1 VEQLIVVTHPT
12 PIEVDARALEH
23 EAVPDGSVGL
33 AYFHGERLIARGIV
47 TEDALV
53 AIRSL
58 LHEPVSLALAASEDD
73 GGNIDA
79 RVCLVLPLDSEAL
92 RGAESDEEPDE
103 PWRASVPEV
112 PSFEDT
118 LEGEEKPPHL
128 ALLPIGNVVRSAR
141 QRNHPGDVA
150 GDAREMLE
158 NLLLGRAR
166 DAVSEAIEDLLRG
179 L

>member
-12 PIEVDARALEH
+12 PIDLDARPLEH
-23 EAVPDGSVGL
+23 EAVPDGSIGL

-47 TEDALV
+47 TEEAV
-53 AIRSL
+53 EAIRSL

-79 RVCLVLPLDSEAL
+79 RVCLVLPIDTDAL
-92 RGAESDEEPDE
+92 RGVDGDDEPEEP
-103 PWRASVPEV
+103 WKASVPEV
-112 PSFEDT
+112 PSFEQT
-118 LEGEEKPPHL
+118 VNGEETPPHL
-128 ALLPIGNVVRSAR
+128 ALLPIGNVVRNAR
-141 QRNHPGDVA
+141 QRNHPDDVA

-158 NLLLGRAR
+158 NLLHGRAR
-166 DAVSEAIEDLLRG
+166 DAVAEAIDDLLRG

>member
-12 PIEVDARALEH
+12 PIDLDARPLEH
-23 EAVPDGSVGL
+23 EAVPDGSIGL

-47 TEDALV
+47 TQDAV
-53 AIRSL
+53 EAIRSL

-79 RVCLVLPLDSEAL
+79 RVCLVLPLDREAL
-92 RGAESDEEPDE
+92 RGGDGDDEPEEP
-103 PWRASVPEV
+103 WKASVPEV
-112 PSFEDT
+112 PSFEQTAD
-118 LEGEEKPPHL
+118 GEATPPHL
-128 ALLPIGNVVRSAR
+128 ALLPIGNVVRNAR
-141 QRNHPGDVA
+141 QRNHPDDVA

-158 NLLLGRAR
+158 NLLQGRAR
-166 DAVSEAIEDLLRG
+166 DAVAEAIDELLRG